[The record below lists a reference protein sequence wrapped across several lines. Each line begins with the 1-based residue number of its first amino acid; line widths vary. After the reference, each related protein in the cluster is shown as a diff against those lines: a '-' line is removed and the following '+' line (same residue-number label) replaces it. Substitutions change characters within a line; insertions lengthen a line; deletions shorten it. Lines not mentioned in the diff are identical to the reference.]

1 MDMDQPQKENR
12 RKSIIVSGLIGSAGI
27 FISKFIGLFYAVPFS
42 AILGSD
48 LNSAYYGVA
57 FQIYSYLL
65 NICTAGFPFA
75 IATLVAKY
83 VAKED
88 YATTL
93 LVKKIASAMMC
104 LFGFGGMVLV
114 ILCATPLASLVMP
127 DSDGATIETM
137 RTVLILISFALFFVP
152 MLSSLR
158 GFYQGLKHMEVYAL
172 SQVLE
177 QLARVGFLL
186 GFSAIA
192 VYLFHSDQIWAVYF
206 GVLSA
211 SVAAI
216 IAILHLKLYD
226 RKQMR
231 SLRRKLEEQS
241 PQPTTKERKKE
252 VMKELCMIALPYLL
266 SALLGYSDSI
276 INTVFINS
284 GMQMHGDDGATIIT
298 ITGAINYGVLKLI
311 AIPQILAPGFSAAI
325 IPHISEALAKDDFR
339 RVRKSIREC
348 VEIVLFIALPISF
361 CLFAYAK
368 PLYYVMF
375 TTQSLEVSA
384 QVLRWYSIEAFFGA
398 VTPIFSALMMAC
410 GLRYRALQYVGLHFV
425 IKMMLTLPLIAWL
438 GYPGTIVSDIIACAA
453 LIIGDSYEL
462 SKKFQVRWKY
472 TLRRFLCMIIALIPL
487 YGICLL
493 FECFGFG
500 SCTLGR
506 VATLIQLAVSGLLA
520 LLGYVA
526 MSAVFQLPQ
535 VIFHIRFKK
544 GIHRRKQR

>member
-1 MDMDQPQKENR
+1 MGRMNTENR
-12 RKSIIVSGLIGSAGI
+12 RKSIVISGLIGSAGI
-27 FISKFIGLFYAVPFS
+27 FISKFIGLFYAVPYS

-57 FQIYSYLL
+57 FQLYSYLL

-83 VAKED
+83 MAKED

-93 LVKKIASAMMC
+93 LVKKLSNVMMC

-114 ILCATPLASLVMP
+114 ILFSTPLASLVMP
-127 DSDGATIETM
+127 DSGGATIETM
-137 RTVLILISFALFFVP
+137 RLVLILISFALFFVP
-152 MLSSLR
+152 ILSSFR

-186 GFSAIA
+186 GFSALA
-192 VYLFHSDQIWAVYF
+192 VYVLNYDRIWAVYF

-216 IAILHLKLYD
+216 IAILHLKFYD

-231 SLRRKLEEQS
+231 VLRQKVKEQPDPDMS
-241 PQPTTKERKKE
+241 QSHAKE
-252 VMKELCMIALPYLL
+252 VLRELCMVALPFLL

-284 GMQMHGDDGATIIT
+284 GLQMHGDDSETIIAV
-298 ITGAINYGVLKLI
+298 TGAINYGVLKLI

-325 IPHISEALAKDDFR
+325 IPHLSEALTRNDHR
-339 RVRKSIREC
+339 RVRRSIREC
-348 VEIVLFIALPISF
+348 VEIVLYIGLPISF

-375 TTQSLEVSA
+375 TTQSLDISA
-384 QVLRWYSIEAFFGA
+384 QVLRWYSIEAFFSTIA
-398 VTPIFSALMMAC
+398 PIFTSLMMAV
-410 GLRYRALQYVGLHFV
+410 GLRYRALKYVGVHFV
-425 IKMMLTLPLIAWL
+425 IKMVLTMPLIAWI
-438 GYPGTIVSDIIACAA
+438 GYPGTILSDIVAYTTMIVCDA
-453 LIIGDSYEL
+453 IEL
-462 SKKFQVRWKY
+462 KKRFQVRWKY
-472 TLRRFLCMIIALIPL
+472 TLRR
-487 YGICLL
+487 LL
-493 FECFGFG
+493 FMVIATGALYLVCLFFEWLGFG
-500 SCTLGR
+500 NCEAGR
-506 VATLIQLAVSGLLA
+506 VMTLVQLAISGGCA
-520 LLGYVA
+520 LLVYLLV
-526 MSAVFQLPQ
+526 SYVFQLPQ
-535 VIFHIRFKK
+535 VIFHIDLKK
-544 GIHRRKQR
+544 LLHRRGHA

>member
-1 MDMDQPQKENR
+1 MGRMNTENR
-12 RKSIIVSGLIGSAGI
+12 RKSIVISGLIGSAGI
-27 FISKFIGLFYAVPFS
+27 FISKFIGLFYAVPYS

-57 FQIYSYLL
+57 FQLYSYLL

-83 VAKED
+83 MAKED

-93 LVKKIASAMMC
+93 LVKKLSNVMMC

-114 ILCATPLASLVMP
+114 ILFSTPLASLVMP
-127 DSDGATIETM
+127 DSGGATIETM
-137 RTVLILISFALFFVP
+137 RLVLILISFALFFVP
-152 MLSSLR
+152 ILSSLR

-186 GFSAIA
+186 GFSALA
-192 VYLFHSDQIWAVYF
+192 VYVLNYDRIWAVYF

-216 IAILHLKLYD
+216 IAILHLKFYD

-231 SLRRKLEEQS
+231 VLRQKVKEQPDPDMS
-241 PQPTTKERKKE
+241 QSHAKE
-252 VMKELCMIALPYLL
+252 VLRELCMVALPFLL

-284 GMQMHGDDGATIIT
+284 GLQMHGDDSETIIAV
-298 ITGAINYGVLKLI
+298 TGAINYGVLKLI

-325 IPHISEALAKDDFR
+325 IPHLSEALTRNDHR
-339 RVRKSIREC
+339 RVRRSIREC
-348 VEIVLFIALPISF
+348 VEIVLYIGLPISF

-375 TTQSLEVSA
+375 TTQSLDISA
-384 QVLRWYSIEAFFGA
+384 QVLRWYSIEAFFSTIA
-398 VTPIFSALMMAC
+398 PIFTSLMMAV
-410 GLRYRALQYVGLHFV
+410 GLRYRALKYVGVH
-425 IKMMLTLPLIAWL
+425 
-438 GYPGTIVSDIIACAA
+438 
-453 LIIGDSYEL
+453 L
-462 SKKFQVRWKY
+462 SSRWCSPC
-472 TLRRFLCMIIALIPL
+472 R
-487 YGICLL
+487 
-493 FECFGFG
+493 
-500 SCTLGR
+500 
-506 VATLIQLAVSGLLA
+506 
-520 LLGYVA
+520 
-526 MSAVFQLPQ
+526 
-535 VIFHIRFKK
+535 
-544 GIHRRKQR
+544 